1 MAKTIQI
8 TFDAADPRALAN
20 FWAEALGYVLEAPPE
35 GFASWD
41 EALTAFGVPEEL
53 WNSRSAIVD
62 PDGVGPAHL
71 HPAGARAEDGQEPA
85 APGRP
90 DRGRPGRRQADG
102 GAGGRVRAAGR
113 PRAPPSSTGS
123 SRNPPMENGFITM
136 ADPEGNEF
144 CLD

>member
-8 TFDAADPRALAN
+8 TLDAADPRGLAD
-20 FWAEALGYVLEAPPE
+20 FWADALGYVLEPPPPDF
-35 GFASWD
+35 GSWD

-62 PDGVGPAHL
+62 PEGSGPRIFIQQVPEPKTAKNRLHLDVRTAVGLVGDKRMATL
-71 HPAGARAEDGQEPA
+71 QSECDRLVARGARLLYRVEPA
-85 APGRP
+85 
-90 DRGRPGRRQADG
+90 
-102 GAGGRVRAAGR
+102 
-113 PRAPPSSTGS
+113 PPLA
-123 SRNPPMENGFITM
+123 NGFITM